1 MTCRRPLVSTL
12 LAVAVAMPVIG
23 LTSDA
28 AAKKKKSKNGG
39 AAAPAESGGGGMQ
52 FEPETV
58 ERKDAEPAPAEAPPP
73 PKATRQKAKP
83 MTFSQ
88 PSGPPPPAGQASK
101 TLERALKLYDAED
114 YPMSS
119 IELNKVVEG
128 QSGDDE
134 GNKQRGEFF
143 MGKALFN
150 LKYYSASLSYFDRIV
165 QKGPSHRYYAKTL
178 QWLASLSR
186 FLPESAGVLE
196 KIGKYTRQDLDQP
209 ALEPVRDELYYLLG
223 RYHYQKGNF
232 ADAVGL
238 FSSVPEK
245 SEFYPKAKFF
255 EGITYVRENKGKQAS
270 DSFKAILRKVKSY
283 EDPDKVPKVLKEF
296 EQLAN
301 LSLGRIFYTTRQ
313 YDQSIKY
320 FEKIPGPDAREGASV
335 DWLPSLFEASWAYFQ
350 KDGDSKA
357 LGNIHSI
364 NSPFFE
370 TEFYPES
377 YILKAVIYF
386 NRCNYDRSAEAIRE
400 YNDIYPPLKKELDEI
415 LAKNPDNAQFYD
427 YVVKVKSG
435 EAGLSERLQHAVEG
449 ALYDRTLQK
458 NIDYVTELDKELKN
472 VDKADPAW
480 KSTAVAGNILQ
491 DLTLQKSL
499 AANEAGQ
506 LSRARLTRLM
516 QEIQDLTKQAIKVE
530 YETLNAQK
538 GQLTAGL
545 AGEQQMLNPNAK
557 NYNTI
562 QIDDEHQ
569 QWPFKGEYW
578 RDELGYYRFKV
589 ANKCGR

>member
-1 MTCRRPLVSTL
+1 MPRNRLTHLLVTAL
-12 LAVAVAMPVIG
+12 VVISF
-23 LTSDA
+23 TSGA
-28 AAKKKKSKNGG
+28 FAKKKKKGG
-39 AAAPAESGGGGMQ
+39 GHEAPPPADSGGGMT
-52 FEPETV
+52 FEPEQV
-58 ERKDAEPAPAEAPPP
+58 ERKDADSP
-73 PKATRQKAKP
+73 
-83 MTFSQ
+83 
-88 PSGPPPPAGQASK
+88 PPPPANGGSARPVKKAPMAFSPESMAKPGPASK

-134 GNKQRGEFF
+134 GNKQRAEFF

-165 QKGPSHRYYAKTL
+165 QKGPAHRYYAKTL

-223 RYHYQKGNF
+223 RYHYSKGNF
-232 ADAVGL
+232 NDAVGL

-245 SEFYPKAKFF
+245 SEFFPKAKFF
-255 EGITYVRENKGKQAS
+255 EGITRVRENKGKEAS
-270 DSFKAILRKVKSY
+270 ESFKAILRKVKQY
-283 EDPDKVPKVLKEF
+283 DDPDKVPKVLRDF

-301 LSLGRIFYTTRQ
+301 LSLGRVFYTTRQ
-313 YDQSIKY
+313 YDLSIKY
-320 FEKIPGPDAREGASV
+320 FERIPGPDARGGASP

-364 NSPFFE
+364 NSPYFE
-370 TEFYPES
+370 SEFYPES
-377 YILKAVIYF
+377 FILKAVIYF
-386 NRCNYDRSAEAIRE
+386 NRCNYDRSYEAINE
-400 YNDIYPPLKKELDEI
+400 FNAVYPQLKKDIDEI
-415 LAKNPDNAQFYD
+415 LAKNPDNSQFYE
-427 YVVKVKSG
+427 YVVKIKNG
-435 EAGLSERLQHAVEG
+435 EAGLSERLQHAAEG
-449 ALYDRTLQK
+449 AVYDRTLQK
-458 NIDYVTELDKELKN
+458 NIDYVNELERELKA
-472 VDKADPAW
+472 VDKADPSW

-506 LSRARLTRLM
+506 LARNRL
-516 QEIQDLTKQAIKVE
+516 QRLSTEIQDLVKQAIKIE

-545 AGEQQMLNPNAK
+545 STEQQMLNPNAK
-557 NYNTI
+557 NYNTV

-578 RDELGYYRFKV
+578 KDELGYYRFKV
-589 ANKCGR
+589 SNKCGR

>member
-1 MTCRRPLVSTL
+1 MTRQVLVAL
-12 LAVAVAMPVIG
+12 LVIV
-23 LTSDA
+23 LTA
-28 AAKKKKSKNGG
+28 PGALAKKKKKGG
-39 AAAPAESGGGGMQ
+39 GGGDSPPADSGGGMT

-58 ERKDAEPAPAEAPPP
+58 ERKDADPTPPPTKAATPAAAPAAKVKKAPVFVGEP
-73 PKATRQKAKP
+73 PKAG
-83 MTFSQ
+83 Q
-88 PSGPPPPAGQASK
+88 PSK
-101 TLERALKLYDAED
+101 TLERALKLYDADD

-119 IELNKVVEG
+119 IELNKVIEG

-134 GNKQRGEFF
+134 GNKQRAEFF

-165 QKGPSHRYYAKTL
+165 QKGPAHRYYAKTL

-196 KIGKYTRQDLDQP
+196 KIGKYTKQDLDQP
-209 ALEPVRDELYYLLG
+209 ALDPVKDELYYLLG
-223 RYHYQKGNF
+223 RFHYTKGNF
-232 ADAVGL
+232 ADAVSL
-238 FSSVPEK
+238 FSAVPEK
-245 SEFYPKAKFF
+245 SEHYPKAKFF

-270 DSFKAILRKVKSY
+270 DSFKAILRKVKQY
-283 EDPDKVPKVLKEF
+283 EDPDKVPKILRDF
-296 EQLAN
+296 EELAN

-320 FEKIPGPDAREGASV
+320 FERLNGPDARGGAAV
-335 DWLPSLFEASWAYFQ
+335 DWLPSLFEASWAYFM

-386 NRCNYDRSAEAIRE
+386 NRCNYDRSGEAIAE
-400 YNDIYPPLKKELDEI
+400 FNAVYPQLKKEIDEI
-415 LAKNPDNAQFYD
+415 LAKNPDNAQFYE
-427 YVVKVKSG
+427 VILKIRSG
-435 EAGLSERLQHAVEG
+435 EAGLSERLQHAAEG

-458 NIDYVTELDKELKN
+458 TIDYVSELDRELKA

-506 LSRARLTRLM
+506 LARQRL
-516 QEIQDLTKQAIKVE
+516 QRLSTEIQDLVKQAIKIE
-530 YETLNAQK
+530 YETLNAMK

-545 AGEQQMLNPNAK
+545 AADQNMQNPNQK
-557 NYNTI
+557 NYNVI
-562 QIDDEHQ
+562 AIDDEHQ
-569 QWPFKGEYW
+569 QWPFRGEYW
-578 RDELGYYRFKV
+578 KDELGYYRFKV
-589 ANKCGR
+589 QNKCGR

>member
-1 MTCRRPLVSTL
+1 MNRSPLRTLVVS
-12 LAVAVAMPVIG
+12 ACVVVIG
-23 LTSDA
+23 LTA
-28 AAKKKKSKNGG
+28 GEAMAKKKKHGGG
-39 AAAPAESGGGGMQ
+39 AEAAPPADSGGGMT

-58 ERKDAEPAPAEAPPP
+58 ERKDADSTPAAG
-73 PKATRQKAKP
+73 KKQKAKP
-83 MTFSQ
+83 MTFT
-88 PSGPPPPAGQASK
+88 PDAVAKPAGPAGPATK

-119 IELNKVVEG
+119 IELNKVIEG

-134 GNKQRGEFF
+134 SNTQRAEFF

-209 ALEPVRDELYYLLG
+209 ALDPVKDELYYLLG

-232 ADAVGL
+232 PEAIAL
-238 FSSVPEK
+238 FSAVPEK
-245 SEFYPKAKFF
+245 SEFFPKAKFF
-255 EGITYVRENKGKQAS
+255 EGITYVRENKGKAGS
-270 DSFKAILRKVKSY
+270 DSFKAILRKVKQY
-283 EDPDKVPKVLKEF
+283 EDPDKVPKLLKEF
-296 EQLAN
+296 EELAN
-301 LSLGRIFYTTRQ
+301 LSLGRVFYTTRQ
-313 YDQSIKY
+313 YDLSIKY
-320 FEKIPGPDAREGASV
+320 FERLPGPDARGGASV

-364 NSPFFE
+364 NSPYFE

-386 NRCNYDRSAEAIRE
+386 NRCNYDRSAEAIAE
-400 YNDIYPPLKKELDEI
+400 FNDIYPQLRKEIDDI
-415 LAKNPDNAQFYD
+415 LSKYPDNAQFYD
-427 YVVKVKSG
+427 YIVKIKSG
-435 EAGLSERLQHAVEG
+435 EAGLSDRLQHAAEG
-449 ALYDRTLQK
+449 AIYDRTLQK
-458 NIDYVTELDKELKN
+458 NIDYVVELDRELKA

-499 AANEAGQ
+499 AANEAGNLARQ
-506 LSRARLTRLM
+506 RLQRLST
-516 QEIQDLTKQAIKVE
+516 EIQELVKQAIKVE

-545 AGEQQMLNPNAK
+545 TADQKMMNPNAK
-557 NYNTI
+557 NYNTL

-569 QWPFKGEYW
+569 QWPFRGEYW
-578 RDELGYYRFKV
+578 KDELGYYRFKV
-589 ANKCGR
+589 QNKCGR